1 MLTQH
6 FAPEVTAGAVRVG
19 AFAKGLANRD
29 HDVEV
34 VCSVPNHPEGIVRA
48 EFRGRTAVRRTMNG
62 CRVHH
67 VWVRASPRKDALNRV
82 LLYGSY
88 AAMAT
93 AVGSALRRP
102 DVVFASSPPLP
113 VGVAA
118 ALTAARHRVPW
129 VFDVRDLWPDAAMI
143 LGELSDGRT
152 ARLAER
158 LERRLYDS
166 AEAIVT
172 VTEPFR
178 HDISQRTRDPEK
190 VTVIMNGTTQDWLDT
205 GAIEVDR
212 APLDLPED
220 RFIWAYAGNLGLA
233 QGLEAAVEAA
243 GLLDD
248 TYQLLLLGD
257 GPLREALEQ
266 RARALPPG
274 AVTFHDLVEPAI
286 AARYLRAADALLV
299 PLDARAALRKFVPSK
314 LFDCCAVGRPVIVAA
329 AGESHRLVNEARA
342 GIAVPPADAE
352 ALAGAVRRLHDDP
365 ALRASL
371 AEAGRAFA
379 SLYLRERQVDRLE
392 EILREVARRDQGR

>member
-1 MLTQH
+1 MRVLMLTQH
-6 FAPEVTAGAVRVG
+6 FAPELTAAAVRVE

-62 CRVHH
+62 FKVHH
-67 VWVRASPRKDALNRV
+67 VWVRASARKDAFNRV

-93 AVGSALRRP
+93 VVGSALRRP

-129 VFDVRDLWPDAAMI
+129 VFDVRDPWPEAAMI
-143 LGELSDGRT
+143 LGELSDGRL

-178 HDISQRTRDPEK
+178 YDITQRTRDPGK
-190 VTVIMNGTTQDWLDT
+190 ISVIMNGTTQNWLDT

-212 APLDLPED
+212 GPLDLPED

-233 QGLEAAVEAA
+233 QGLEAALDAA
-243 GLLDD
+243 GLL
-248 TYQLLLLGD
+248 GD
-257 GPLREALEQ
+257 GRRRPRSTIGVRRSPTPATYASNDARPAFVSVPEKLISGHKTHSPSGRGRANRGSAEGRNRLMSQ
-266 RARALPPG
+266 RPVHGDRAR
-274 AVTFHDLVEPAI
+274 
-286 AARYLRAADALLV
+286 LR
-299 PLDARAALRKFVPSK
+299 
-314 LFDCCAVGRPVIVAA
+314 
-329 AGESHRLVNEARA
+329 SHCN
-342 GIAVPPADAE
+342 GNS
-352 ALAGAVRRLHDDP
+352 G
-365 ALRASL
+365 
-371 AEAGRAFA
+371 
-379 SLYLRERQVDRLE
+379 
-392 EILREVARRDQGR
+392 